1 MLNKLFVFSILLLFF
16 LVSSCATKR
25 PLLPYEMCPGYS
37 ELGSQKKLIK
47 AKVKYLDDVNV
58 DIVQL
63 RCLTAENGLMIVDI
77 DFENN
82 YRKKQQTEFLV
93 SWYENN
99 GMAAETDPNWRMLI
113 LYPDEKRT
121 MKLIAPN
128 KSAKDFTIQIK

>member
-1 MLNKLFVFSILLLFF
+1 MKSFPLISLLLVFF

-47 AKVKYLDDVNV
+47 SKVKYLDDVNV

-82 YRKKQQTEFLV
+82 YRKKQQAEFLV

>member
-1 MLNKLFVFSILLLFF
+1 MRSLPVISLLLLFF

-82 YRKKQQTEFLV
+82 YRKKQQAEFLV

>member
-1 MLNKLFVFSILLLFF
+1 MKSFPFISILLLFF

-47 AKVKYLDDVNV
+47 SKVKYLDDVNV

-82 YRKKQQTEFLV
+82 YRKKQQAEFLV

>member
-1 MLNKLFVFSILLLFF
+1 MKSFPFISLLLLFF

-47 AKVKYLDDVNV
+47 SKVKYLDDVNV

-82 YRKKQQTEFLV
+82 YRKKQQAEFLV

>member
-1 MLNKLFVFSILLLFF
+1 MKLVPYIFFLFFVF
-16 LVSSCATKR
+16 LVSSCSTKR
-25 PLLPYEMCPGYS
+25 TLLPFEMCPGYS

-47 AKVKYLDDVNV
+47 SKVKYLKGVNV

-63 RCLTAENGLMIVDI
+63 RCLIAENGLMNVDI

-93 SWYENN
+93 SWYETN
-99 GMAAETDPNWRMLI
+99 GMAAETEPNWRMLI

-121 MKLIAPN
+121 IKLISPN
-128 KSAKDFTIQIK
+128 KLAKDFTIQIK

>member
-1 MLNKLFVFSILLLFF
+1 MKSFPLISLLLVFF

-77 DFENN
+77 DFEND
-82 YRKKQQTEFLV
+82 YRKKQQAEFLV

>member
-1 MLNKLFVFSILLLFF
+1 MRSLPLISILLLFF

-47 AKVKYLDDVNV
+47 SKVKYLDDVNV

-82 YRKKQQTEFLV
+82 YRKKQQAEFLV

-121 MKLIAPN
+121 TKLIAPN

>member
-1 MLNKLFVFSILLLFF
+1 MRTPPLISILLLFF

-82 YRKKQQTEFLV
+82 YRKKQQAEFLV

-121 MKLIAPN
+121 MKLIAPK

>member
-1 MLNKLFVFSILLLFF
+1 MKILPLISILLLFF

-25 PLLPYEMCPGYS
+25 QLLPYEMCPGYS

-47 AKVKYLDDVNV
+47 SKVKYLDDVNV

>member
-1 MLNKLFVFSILLLFF
+1 MRILPLISILLLFF

-25 PLLPYEMCPGYS
+25 PLMPYEMCPGYS
-37 ELGSQKKLIK
+37 ELITKKLIK

-63 RCLTAENGLMIVDI
+63 RCLTAENGLMVVDI

-82 YRKKQQTEFLV
+82 YRKKQQTDFLI

>member
-1 MLNKLFVFSILLLFF
+1 MAI

-25 PLLPYEMCPGYS
+25 PLMPYEMCPGYS

-47 AKVKYLDDVNV
+47 SKVKYLKGVNV

-63 RCLTAENGLMIVDI
+63 RCLIAENGLMNVDI

-93 SWYENN
+93 SWYEIN
-99 GMAAETDPNWRMLI
+99 GMAAETDANWRMLI

-121 MKLIAPN
+121 IKLTSPN
-128 KSAKDFTIQIK
+128 KLAKDFTIQIK

>member
-1 MLNKLFVFSILLLFF
+1 MKSLPLISILLLFF

-47 AKVKYLDDVNV
+47 SKVKYLDDVNV

-82 YRKKQQTEFLV
+82 YRKKQQAEFLV

>member
-1 MLNKLFVFSILLLFF
+1 
-16 LVSSCATKR
+16 
-25 PLLPYEMCPGYS
+25 MCPGYS

-47 AKVKYLDDVNV
+47 SKVKYLDDVNV

-82 YRKKQQTEFLV
+82 YRKKQQAEFLV

-128 KSAKDFTIQIK
+128 KSAKDFTIQINESSYAKININSILKFNVFFLFTQSSL

>member
-1 MLNKLFVFSILLLFF
+1 MKPFPFIYLLLLFF
-16 LVSSCATKR
+16 LVSSCATIR

-47 AKVKYLDDVNV
+47 SKVKYLDDVNV

-99 GMAAETDPNWRMLI
+99 GMAAETDPNWRILI

>member
-1 MLNKLFVFSILLLFF
+1 MKPFPFIYLLLLFF

-37 ELGSQKKLIK
+37 ELGSQKKLSK

>member
-1 MLNKLFVFSILLLFF
+1 MRILPLISILLLFF

-47 AKVKYLDDVNV
+47 SKVKYLDDVNV

-82 YRKKQQTEFLV
+82 YRKKQQAEFLV

>member
-1 MLNKLFVFSILLLFF
+1 MRILPLISILLLFF

-63 RCLTAENGLMIVDI
+63 RCFTAENGLMIVDI

-82 YRKKQQTEFLV
+82 YRKKQQAEFLV

>member
-1 MLNKLFVFSILLLFF
+1 MRLKQYIICLLLAL
-16 LVSSCATKR
+16 LVSSCSTKR
-25 PLLPYEMCPGYS
+25 PLMPYEMCPGYS

-47 AKVKYLDDVNV
+47 SKVKYLKDVNV

-63 RCLTAENGLMIVDI
+63 RCLIVENGLMNVDI

-93 SWYENN
+93 SWYEAN
-99 GMAAETDPNWRMLI
+99 GMSAETDPNWRMLI

-121 MKLIAPN
+121 IKLMSPN
-128 KSAKDFTIQIK
+128 KLAKDFTIQIK

>member
-1 MLNKLFVFSILLLFF
+1 MRSRPLISILLLFF

-47 AKVKYLDDVNV
+47 SKVKYLDDVNV

-121 MKLIAPN
+121 MKLIAPK

>member
-1 MLNKLFVFSILLLFF
+1 MRIFPLISILLLFF

-25 PLLPYEMCPGYS
+25 QLLPYEMCPGYS

-47 AKVKYLDDVNV
+47 SKVKYLDDVNV

-82 YRKKQQTEFLV
+82 YRKKQQAEFLV

>member
-1 MLNKLFVFSILLLFF
+1 MKSFPLIFLLLVFF

-82 YRKKQQTEFLV
+82 YRKKQQAEFLV

>member
-1 MLNKLFVFSILLLFF
+1 MRILPLISILLLFF

-47 AKVKYLDDVNV
+47 SKVKYLDDVNV

-63 RCLTAENGLMIVDI
+63 RCLIAENGLMIVDI

>member
-1 MLNKLFVFSILLLFF
+1 MKLLSFIVFLCMAI

-25 PLLPYEMCPGYS
+25 PLMPYEMCPGYS

-47 AKVKYLDDVNV
+47 SKVKYLKGVNV

-63 RCLTAENGLMIVDI
+63 RCLIAENGLMNVDI

-93 SWYENN
+93 SWYEIN
-99 GMAAETDPNWRMLI
+99 GMAAETDANWRMLI

-121 MKLIAPN
+121 IKLTSPN
-128 KSAKDFTIQIK
+128 KLAKDFTIQIK

>member
-1 MLNKLFVFSILLLFF
+1 MKSFPLISLLLVFF

-47 AKVKYLDDVNV
+47 SKVKYLDDVNV

-82 YRKKQQTEFLV
+82 YRKKQQAEFLL

>member
-1 MLNKLFVFSILLLFF
+1 MRLKQYIICLLLAL
-16 LVSSCATKR
+16 LVSSCSTKR
-25 PLLPYEMCPGYS
+25 PLMPYEMCPGYS

-47 AKVKYLDDVNV
+47 SKVKYLKDVNV

-63 RCLTAENGLMIVDI
+63 RCLIVENGLMNVDI

-93 SWYENN
+93 SWYEAN
-99 GMAAETDPNWRMLI
+99 GMSAETDPNWRMLI

-121 MKLIAPN
+121 IKLISPN
-128 KSAKDFTIQIK
+128 KLAKDFTIQIK

>member
-1 MLNKLFVFSILLLFF
+1 MRSRPLISILLLFF

-82 YRKKQQTEFLV
+82 YRKKQQAEFLV

>member
-1 MLNKLFVFSILLLFF
+1 MKLFSTVIFFCFAFLVFSC
-16 LVSSCATKR
+16 STKR
-25 PLLPYEMCPGYS
+25 PLMPYQMCPGYS

-47 AKVKYLDDVNV
+47 SKVKYINDVNV

-63 RCLTAENGLMIVDI
+63 RCLKAENGLMTVDI

-93 SWYENN
+93 NWFETN
-99 GMAAETDPNWRMLI
+99 GMSAETDPNWRMLI

-121 MKLIAPN
+121 VKLISPN
-128 KSAKDFTIQIK
+128 KLAKDFTIQVK

>member
-1 MLNKLFVFSILLLFF
+1 MKPFPFIYLLLLFF

-82 YRKKQQTEFLV
+82 YRKKQQAEFLV

>member
-1 MLNKLFVFSILLLFF
+1 MKLKSYVVFLLFAS
-16 LVSSCATKR
+16 LVSSCSTKR
-25 PLLPYEMCPGYS
+25 PLMPYEMCPGYS

-47 AKVKYLDDVNV
+47 SKVKYLKGVNV

-63 RCLTAENGLMIVDI
+63 RCLIADNGLMSVDI

-93 SWYENN
+93 SWYETN
-99 GMAAETDPNWRMLI
+99 GMASENDPNWRMLI

-121 MKLIAPN
+121 IKLISPN
-128 KSAKDFTIQIK
+128 KLAKDFTIQIK

>member
-1 MLNKLFVFSILLLFF
+1 MKLSSFIVFLCMSI
-16 LVSSCATKR
+16 LVSSCSTKR
-25 PLLPYEMCPGYS
+25 PLMPYEMCPGYS

-47 AKVKYLDDVNV
+47 SKVKYLKGVNV

-63 RCLTAENGLMIVDI
+63 RCLIAENGLMNVDI

-93 SWYENN
+93 SWYEIN
-99 GMAAETDPNWRMLI
+99 GMAAETDANWRMLI

-121 MKLIAPN
+121 IKLISPN
-128 KSAKDFTIQIK
+128 KLAKDFTIQIK

>member
-1 MLNKLFVFSILLLFF
+1 MKSFPFISLLLLFF

-82 YRKKQQTEFLV
+82 YRKKQQAEFLV

>member
-1 MLNKLFVFSILLLFF
+1 MRSFPLISILLLFF

-47 AKVKYLDDVNV
+47 SKVKYLDDVNV

-82 YRKKQQTEFLV
+82 YRKKQQAEFLV

>member
-1 MLNKLFVFSILLLFF
+1 MRIFPLISILLLFF

-47 AKVKYLDDVNV
+47 SKVKYLDDVNV

-82 YRKKQQTEFLV
+82 YRKKQQAEFLV

>member
-1 MLNKLFVFSILLLFF
+1 MRILPLISILLLFF

-47 AKVKYLDDVNV
+47 SKVKYLNDVNV

-82 YRKKQQTEFLV
+82 YRKKQQAEFLV

>member
-1 MLNKLFVFSILLLFF
+1 MRSYPLISLLLLFF

-47 AKVKYLDDVNV
+47 SKVKYLDDVNV

-82 YRKKQQTEFLV
+82 YRKKQQAEFLV